1 LRPDIELW
9 SRSADS
15 IAKRGKEPTAG
26 SLLVRGI
33 MIDHKR
39 PGLIPLALLAAASG
53 ARSMTGVAALST
65 HAPLKLLAAGEL
77 IADKAPG
84 IPNRVDPAPLFARVV
99 AGALLGIAV
108 SRRRAARGNQ
118 IDLAVIGG
126 LVAFLSAHATF
137 RMRRALS
144 AHLPAVSA
152 ALVEDAIVVGTAV
165 TGAALLRSER

>member
-1 LRPDIELW
+1 
-9 SRSADS
+9 
-15 IAKRGKEPTAG
+15 
-26 SLLVRGI
+26 
-33 MIDHKR
+33 
-39 PGLIPLALLAAASG
+39 
-53 ARSMTGVAALST
+53 
-65 HAPLKLLAAGEL
+65 
-77 IADKAPG
+77 
-84 IPNRVDPAPLFARVV
+84 
-99 AGALLGIAV
+99 LGIAV